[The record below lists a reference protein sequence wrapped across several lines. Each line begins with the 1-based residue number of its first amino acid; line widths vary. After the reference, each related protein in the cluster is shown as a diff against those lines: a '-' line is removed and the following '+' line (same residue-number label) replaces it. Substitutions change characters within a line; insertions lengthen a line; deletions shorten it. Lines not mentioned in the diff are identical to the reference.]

1 MISGLVY
8 NNKTVVVYQTKINFV
23 IFGCDSTFEV
33 LSRVR
38 AVGSSSLWLGEGQR
52 FESVTRNYL
61 IINLK
66 DTIMNL
72 LTLSVKQIY
81 FDEILAGKKTHE
93 YREIRPTNAKKYI
106 TYLCGGKEYKADE
119 ELPEEGE
126 IELKPI
132 KYDAIKF
139 LTGEY
144 KGKRPYAIVE
154 VKGAEASI
162 LTDEDGNDIVYE
174 HQGEE
179 YLAAQMDYTLG
190 EVLEKH
196 IDWLFN
202 LKIIAES
209 QEE

>member
-1 MISGLVY
+1 M
-8 NNKTVVVYQTKINFV
+8 
-23 IFGCDSTFEV
+23 
-33 LSRVR
+33 
-38 AVGSSSLWLGEGQR
+38 GSSSLWLGEGQR

-66 DTIMNL
+66 DTIMNI

>member
-1 MISGLVY
+1 MVTEQEITNISSIVGF
-8 NNKTVVVYQTKINFV
+8 ISWRFFI
-23 IFGCDSTFEV
+23 IFGLHSTFEV

-66 DTIMNL
+66 DTIMNI
-72 LTLSVKQIY
+72 LTLSIKQKY
-81 FDEILAGKKTHE
+81 FDEILAGTKTHE

-132 KYDAIKF
+132 QYDAIKL

-144 KGKRPYAIVE
+144 RGKRPYIIVE

-162 LTDEDGNDIVYE
+162 LTDDEGNDVVYTYK
-174 HQGEE
+174 GEE

-190 EVLEKH
+190 KILEKH
-196 IDWLFN
+196 IDW
-202 LKIIAES
+202 IV
-209 QEE
+209 